1 MPHKKHGRLPILH
14 NSRKKCHV
22 FNPLFPY
29 FDENGYLCSMKRIL
43 KVDNPNV
50 YARQAG
56 APELHPLLSLI
67 CYDEVSPVHTS
78 LNSYGVYGLF
88 IQREFPKNLSYG
100 VRSLELSDG
109 SILAVAPG
117 QLGGAEDDGRELWLS
132 GWAVLWSPELIHN
145 TDLEVRMRDFPFF
158 SYFYTES
165 LRMEPSEWQHI
176 TQLLSQMRQELQT
189 NEESPVLC
197 QVLLGYL
204 RLILEYCYRIYQ
216 RQLSEETKDTTDIL
230 KRFHSLLEQYYYDGK
245 QHQMGLPTVTYCAS
259 EMAYSPHYFG
269 DLFRKATNTTAIHYI
284 HTYVINIGKSLL
296 MQGHNINETSR
307 MLGFEFPHHFTRLFK
322 KIVGITPSEFIGK

>member
-1 MPHKKHGRLPILH
+1 MPHKKHEYLPILH
-14 NSRKKCHV
+14 NSYKKGHV
-22 FNPLFPY
+22 LDPLFPY
-29 FDENGYLCSMKRIL
+29 FDENGYLCTMKKIL
-43 KVDNPNV
+43 RVDNPNA
-50 YARQAG
+50 YARQTG

-100 VRSLELSDG
+100 VRPLELSDG

-117 QLGGAEDDGRELWLS
+117 QFGGAEDDGRELWLS

-165 LRMEPSEWQHI
+165 LRMEPTEWQHI
-176 TQLLSQMRQELQT
+176 TQLLSQLRQELEA
-189 NEESPVLC
+189 NDDSPALRY
-197 QVLLGYL
+197 VLLGYL
-204 RLILEYCYRIYQ
+204 RLLLEYCNRIYQ

-230 KRFHSLLEQYYYDGK
+230 KRFHALLEQYYFEGR
-245 QHQMGLPTVTYCAS
+245 QHQMGLPTVAYCAS
-259 EMAYSPHYFG
+259 ELAYSSHYFG
-269 DLFRKATNTTAIHYI
+269 DLFRKATGTTAIHYI

-296 MQGHNINETSR
+296 MQGRNISETSR

-322 KIVGITPSEFIGK
+322 KIVGITPSEYLGK